1 MSNLD
6 KYRSRLRTER
16 YESEQHGIAI
26 TLAECGGRAGF
37 RLAGLWQDA
46 IAKADGGKIGGDE
59 LLGLF
64 VESIAASVV
73 EEDGSRPLDSDEGRA
88 VVAEWPGLAI
98 IAAGEIA
105 TRVNGFAELK
115 KS

>member
-6 KYRSRLRTER
+6 KYRARPHTER
-16 YESEQHGIAI
+16 YESEQHGISVAI
-26 TLAECGGRAGF
+26 AECGGRSGF
-37 RLAGLWQDA
+37 RLAGLWKDA

-73 EEDGSRPLDSDEGRA
+73 DEDGSRPLDSDEGRA

>member
-1 MSNLD
+1 MSSVD
-6 KYRSRLRTER
+6 KYRARRKSER
-16 YESEQHGIAI
+16 YESEQHGISVTI
-26 TLAECGGRAGF
+26 AECGGKAGF
-37 RLAGLWQDA
+37 RLAGLWQES

-59 LLGLF
+59 LLSLF

-73 EEDGSRPLDSDEGRA
+73 EEDGSRPLDNDDGRA
-88 VVAEWPGLAI
+88 IVAEWPGLAI
-98 IAAGEIA
+98 IQAGEAA